1 MQPDPLNQSK
11 RPLIFSLQGWRRRVL
26 FLMTSELLAIGCS
39 SLGLSFLS
47 DQSIAH
53 SSVMAITGSVVAIL
67 WNWLFNH
74 WFEIWEHRQISSHR
88 TVLRRI
94 MHAVGFELPLLVIFT
109 ILFAWWF
116 EITYTKAFLM
126 DIAVTGFFLIGTFL
140 YTWTFDLL
148 FGQPKLK
155 STS

>member
-1 MQPDPLNQSK
+1 
-11 RPLIFSLQGWRRRVL
+11 
-26 FLMTSELLAIGCS
+26 
-39 SLGLSFLS
+39 
-47 DQSIAH
+47 
-53 SSVMAITGSVVAIL
+53 
-67 WNWLFNH
+67 
-74 WFEIWEHRQISSHR
+74 
-88 TVLRRI
+88 
-94 MHAVGFELPLLVIFT
+94 MHAVGFELRLLVIFT